1 MREQQPIIIDYV
13 NLLIRQL
20 HQRCGGGQ
28 KRLDA
33 VAWYNYTTFDVIGDL
48 AFGEPFGSLQSGE
61 YHPWIAMIFQ
71 SIKLGT
77 LFQSA
82 GFFPWI
88 KSALMKSIPKSRMRT
103 REEHLK
109 LTNEKLLKR
118 MDLGSERNDLI
129 EGLLRKKDDLNLD
142 LGKLRMNASFLI
154 IAGSETTATL
164 LSGATYLL
172 TTNPEALRRLT
183 EEVRSTFKTEEEID
197 FTSVS
202 SLQYMLAC
210 LDEALRIYPPAPLG
224 LPRQTPKGGAT
235 IAGHHVPEDTVVS
248 QYHYALYHNEKFFAK
263 AEEYHPERWL
273 GDPEFATDNRDVF
286 QPFNIG
292 PRNCIGKNL
301 AYIEMRIIL
310 ARVLW
315 NFDLRLADESRDWLS
330 RQKIYLLWEKSP
342 LYVYLTPR
350 AHTKE

>member
-1 MREQQPIIIDYV
+1 MPRRAI
-13 NLLIRQL
+13 LI
-20 HQRCGGGQ
+20 
-28 KRLDA
+28 
-33 VAWYNYTTFDVIGDL
+33 F
-48 AFGEPFGSLQSGE
+48 SLRDG
-61 YHPWIAMIFQ
+61 IAD
-71 SIKLGT
+71 SLPC
-77 LFQSA
+77 S
-82 GFFPWI
+82 
-88 KSALMKSIPKSRMRT
+88 
-103 REEHLK
+103 LK

-142 LGKLRMNASFLI
+142 LGKLRMNASLLI

-235 IAGHHVPEDTVVS
+235 IAGHHVPEDVS
-248 QYHYALYHNEKFFAK
+248 I
-263 AEEYHPERWL
+263 
-273 GDPEFATDNRDVF
+273 F
-286 QPFNIG
+286 QLHQI
-292 PRNCIGKNL
+292 
-301 AYIEMRIIL
+301 
-310 ARVLW
+310 
-315 NFDLRLADESRDWLS
+315 LRLVRVNSC
-330 RQKIYLLWEKSP
+330 
-342 LYVYLTPR
+342 
-350 AHTKE
+350 